1 MAIEPIGSMM
11 SLQAQ
16 TVMPQ
21 ETGKP
26 VAESTDATA
35 QEVGAQ
41 LDRTTAGVAKVQE
54 TGEDGSNAYSG
65 NGQSNQP
72 SNDQIK
78 QAVDQLNKKMANSEA
93 VFGIHEKDE
102 SCYDQD
108 RR

>member
-54 TGEDGSNAYSG
+54 KTAVTLIAETDKATSRQTIRSNRLWIS
-65 NGQSNQP
+65 
-72 SNDQIK
+72 
-78 QAVDQLNKKMANSEA
+78 
-93 VFGIHEKDE
+93 
-102 SCYDQD
+102 
-108 RR
+108 

>member
-41 LDRTTAGVAKVQE
+41 RDRTTAGVAKLQ
-54 TGEDGSNAYSG
+54 
-65 NGQSNQP
+65 
-72 SNDQIK
+72 
-78 QAVDQLNKKMANSEA
+78 
-93 VFGIHEKDE
+93 
-102 SCYDQD
+102 
-108 RR
+108 

>member
-72 SNDQIK
+72 SDQTGCGSAEQKDGKFRGCIWH
-78 QAVDQLNKKMANSEA
+78 SR
-93 VFGIHEKDE
+93 KDE